1 MSGPLGE
8 KSSID
13 CCIVSEPRH
22 LSVDGSQWPDPWPAV
37 FELARAVSSDH
48 WVLIG
53 GLMVQLHHR
62 LHDEVPT
69 RATRDIDTL
78 ARVEVTWRQHLTALR
93 SGLHALGYEDKD
105 SIDASAP
112 LHRMT
117 RAEGAGDM
125 QVDFLIADHVPPPAE
140 QELPQPLP
148 VQAPGGRNALERL
161 LYVEV
166 LTTQG
171 PVVIA
176 VPDLIGALELK
187 IEAYR
192 ADSRDRERHLQDAVA
207 LAGLLDDAAP
217 DPPLHGSAGTRLR
230 RFLGWMG
237 NDHRLSDAGISR
249 DEATDAALAVEDLLG
264 YEAGL
269 DAGDGLGVASCK
281 RS

>member
-8 KSSID
+8 KPSID

-37 FELARAVSSDH
+37 FELARAVSSEH

-62 LHDEVPT
+62 LHGEVPT

-78 ARVEVTWRQHLTALR
+78 TRVEVTWRQHLTALR
-93 SGLHALGYEDKD
+93 GGLHALGYADKH
-105 SIDASAP
+105 SINASAP

-117 RAEGAGDM
+117 RADGAGDM
-125 QVDFLIADHVPPPAE
+125 QVDFLIADHVPPPAA

-161 LYVEV
+161 LHVAV
-166 LTTQG
+166 LTPQG

-192 ADSRDRERHLQDAVA
+192 VDSRDRERHLQDAVA
-207 LAGLLDDAAP
+207 LAGLLADAAP
-217 DPPLHGSAGTRLR
+217 DPPLHGSAATRLR
-230 RFLGWMG
+230 WFVEWM
-237 NDHRLSDAGISR
+237 DDDRQLVDAGIGR
-249 DEATDAALAVEDLLG
+249 DEATDASLAVKDLLG
-264 YEAGL
+264 YETGP
-269 DAGDGLGVASCK
+269 DTGDGPGVG
-281 RS
+281 

>member
-1 MSGPLGE
+1 M
-8 KSSID
+8 
-13 CCIVSEPRH
+13 
-22 LSVDGSQWPDPWPAV
+22 DGSQWPDPWPAV

-53 GLMVQLHHR
+53 GLMVQLHHHLR
-62 LHDEVPT
+62 GEAPT

-78 ARVEVTWRQHLTALR
+78 ARVEITWRQHLTALR
-93 SGLHALGYEDKD
+93 SGLRALRYEDKD

-117 RAEGAGDM
+117 RADGDGDM

-166 LTTQG
+166 LTPQA

-192 ADSRDRERHLQDAVA
+192 VDSRDRERHLQDAVA
-207 LAGLLDDAAP
+207 LANLLDDAAP
-217 DPPLHGSAGTRLR
+217 DPPLHGSAATRLR
-230 RFLGWMG
+230 RFLGWVG
-237 NDHRLSDAGISR
+237 DDRRLADAGIGR
-249 DEATDAALAVEDLLG
+249 DEASDAAIAVEDLLG
-264 YEAGL
+264 CEAGL
-269 DAGDGLGVASCK
+269 DTGDSLGRA
-281 RS
+281 

>member
-1 MSGPLGE
+1 MNGLLDERP
-8 KSSID
+8 SID

-62 LHDEVPT
+62 LHGEVPT

-78 ARVEVTWRQHLTALR
+78 ARVEVTWRQHLRALR
-93 SGLHALGYEDKD
+93 DGLQALGYEDKD

-117 RAEGAGDM
+117 RADGAGDM

-140 QELPQPLP
+140 QDLPQPLP

-161 LYVEV
+161 RYVEV
-166 LTTQG
+166 LTPQG

-207 LAGLLDDAAP
+207 LAGLLHDAAP

-230 RFLGWMG
+230 RFLRWMNEG
-237 NDHRLSDAGISR
+237 DRLAGAAIGR
-249 DEATDAALAVEDLLG
+249 DEATDVALAVEDILQ
-264 YEAGL
+264 YEV
-269 DAGDGLGVASCK
+269 DPDTRDGSGT
-281 RS
+281 

>member
-1 MSGPLGE
+1 M
-8 KSSID
+8 
-13 CCIVSEPRH
+13 
-22 LSVDGSQWPDPWPAV
+22 DGSQWPDPWPAV

-62 LHDEVPT
+62 LRGEAPT

-78 ARVEVTWRQHLTALR
+78 ARVEITWRQHLTALR
-93 SGLHALGYEDKD
+93 SGLRALRYEDKD
-105 SIDASAP
+105 SIDTSAP

-117 RAEGAGDM
+117 RADGDGDM

-166 LTTQG
+166 LTPQA

-192 ADSRDRERHLQDAVA
+192 VDSRDRERHLQDAVA
-207 LAGLLDDAAP
+207 LANLLDDAAP
-217 DPPLHGSAGTRLR
+217 DPPLHGSAATRLR
-230 RFLGWMG
+230 RFLRWVG
-237 NDHRLSDAGISR
+237 DDRRLADAGIGR
-249 DEATDAALAVEDLLG
+249 DEASDAAIAVEDLLG
-264 YEAGL
+264 CEAGL
-269 DAGDGLGVASCK
+269 DTGDSLGRA
-281 RS
+281 

>member
-1 MSGPLGE
+1 MSGPLGARP
-8 KSSID
+8 STG

-62 LHDEVPT
+62 LHDEAPT
-69 RATRDIDTL
+69 RATLDIDTL

-93 SGLHALGYEDKD
+93 SGLRALGYEDKD
-105 SIDASAP
+105 PIDTSAP
-112 LHRMT
+112 LHRVT
-117 RAEGAGDM
+117 RAESDGDM

-161 LYVEV
+161 LHVAV
-166 LTTQG
+166 LTPQG
-171 PVVIA
+171 PVAIA
-176 VPDLIGALELK
+176 LPDLIGALELK
-187 IEAYR
+187 IEVYR
-192 ADSRDRERHLQDAVA
+192 VDSRDRERHLQDAVA
-207 LAGLLDDAAP
+207 LANLLDDAAP

-237 NDHRLSDAGISR
+237 EDRRLTDAGIGR
-249 DEATDAALAVEDLLG
+249 DEAADAALAVEDLLRC
-264 YEAGL
+264 EAGL
-269 DAGDGLGVASCK
+269 DAGDGLGRV
-281 RS
+281 